1 MKKIFD
7 AREIFASEKKKT
19 IFDKKDL
26 HITIFLRNWNI
37 EMHARKIWVV
47 WIKNTIV
54 ENIFGKIC
62 SK

>member
-19 IFDKKDL
+19 IFDKKDS

-37 EMHARKIWVV
+37 EMHVA
-47 WIKNTIV
+47 
-54 ENIFGKIC
+54 
-62 SK
+62 